1 MEHVVRSLSFAFVD
15 LVVAIAFLPLVLDIG
30 KKAVTAAG
38 VYVTVDLAT
47 AAGVCVTLGLATA
60 VG

>member
-15 LVVAIAFLPLVLDIG
+15 LVVAIAFLPLVLDMG

-38 VYVTVDLAT
+38 VYVTLD
-47 AAGVCVTLGLATA
+47 LATA